1 MRKVKRTATI
11 TPIHIM
17 HSDNFHGVRHW
28 EWEAYISL
36 RGELVCMGYFKCKAN
51 HKTKKRAIKCAM
63 EILKELK
70 VGDTILFPTVNERI
84 RPSYAGVKEI

>member
-1 MRKVKRTATI
+1 MRKIIRTATI

-17 HSDNFHGVRHW
+17 HRENFHGVRHW
-28 EWEAYISL
+28 EYETHISL
-36 RGELVCMGYFKCKAN
+36 KGELVCTGYFKCKAN

-63 EILKELK
+63 KILKELNAK
-70 VGDTILFPTVNERI
+70 AVLILSTVNERI